1 MMRRIESLLVH
12 AVLIAA
18 VVFAVYPLLWL
29 ITLAFAGTPDLTS
42 AQALPI
48 PRDLSLHNY
57 RLLFSGGEPNG
68 SSLFFG
74 QLLNSLLVSAA
85 TALLSVAVA
94 TPAAYA
100 LARMRFP
107 GKEPGVR
114 TLMAT
119 QMFPAVAAALPL
131 YLLLEV
137 LHLLDT
143 RTGLV
148 LVYATTSVP
157 FAIFQ
162 LRGAIEGIPIEL
174 EEAAW
179 VDGATR
185 FQGFVKVILPAARP
199 AIAVT
204 ALFAFMSAWN
214 EFVLAATIL
223 SKKSAFTLPVV
234 LQGYVGEHSAAW
246 GVFAA
251 GALFVSVPV
260 MVLFYFLQR
269 ELVSGITA
277 GGVKG

>member
-1 MMRRIESLLVH
+1 MMRKLESLFVH

-29 ITLAFAGTPDLTS
+29 ITLAFSKSPDLTS
-42 AQALPI
+42 ATALPV
-48 PRDLSLHNY
+48 PRDVSLQNY
-57 RLLFSGGEPNG
+57 RLLVGAGEAGGT
-68 SSLFFG
+68 SLFLG
-74 QLLNSLLVSAA
+74 QLGNSLLVSAA

-107 GKEPGVR
+107 GKEAGTR
-114 TLMAT
+114 TLLAT

-185 FQGFVKVILPAARP
+185 FQGFVKVILPTARP

-223 SKKSAFTLPVV
+223 SKKTAFTLPVV

-251 GALFVSVPV
+251 GALLVSVPV
-260 MVLFYFLQR
+260 MILFYFLQR
-269 ELVSGITA
+269 ELVSGVTA